1 MKSVQQNL
9 KRIRDALNGTS
20 AHGRVYH
27 YTRPSDQNG
36 SWVVWQEDGEG
47 ESFNTGNH
55 KAEQQIHGTI
65 DCYTLTEYDPLL
77 DEIQTALEGLEDTGW
92 SLLSVTYEDETDLIH
107 YEWGFNIT

>member
-20 AHGRVYH
+20 AQGRVYH
-27 YTRPSDQNG
+27 YTRTSDQNG

-47 ESFNTGNH
+47 EPFGTGNR

-65 DCYTLTEYDPLL
+65 DCYTPTEYDPLL
-77 DEIQTALEGLEDTGW
+77 DEIQNALEGLENVGW
-92 SLLSVTYEDETDLIH
+92 SLLSVQYEDETNLIH
-107 YEWGFNIT
+107 YEWEFNIA